1 MKNKSLHKSIA
12 TTSDSQIRRFFY
24 DFNIF
29 AILLNGLNNRILFLE
44 QSDDFNFQG
53 LLMAF

>member
-12 TTSDSQIRRFFY
+12 TTSSRRFFY

-29 AILLNGLNNRILFLE
+29 DILLNGWNNRILLLE